1 MKKKIFGVAAVILC
15 VVIVMIGC
23 HRQTVASDDKTGK
36 PIEIT
41 VEIFDRGTDGGKTD
55 PTNNKWTQWIQEKLL
70 KDENI
75 IVKFI
80 AVPRWEETQA
90 LINLMAA
97 GNPPDVC
104 YTYSADNINNWA
116 LQGGIFD
123 LAPYVDTTLKDLR
136 DFLGPDNALPGRDLI
151 RRQLDNTTG
160 KLYFIPSR
168 RMNVAMRNI
177 FIRKD
182 WLDAL
187 GLPLPSTTQEW
198 YEALVAFKEKDP
210 GNVGKAN
217 VVPFSMTTDA
227 RWTAANIIDSFIDP
241 NISNKELWINQIA
254 ERNFLIPGYKEGVRF
269 INKLFNEGLVDRNFP
284 LYTSSSDAQYNLIKS
299 GVVGSYSQSWDDIYR
314 EPNGVLSDLRKNV
327 PTADMVPVD
336 CATSSDGLTHKS
348 SYDAAGLF
356 YFIPVASKQPEAAMR
371 YLNWLSKYE
380 NYHFIQTGPEGIVH
394 TLVDGLPKI
403 IPNASDGWIQNSPQ
417 NIDYTLPMNG
427 LFLGSDEINIKALA
441 NGYSWPPELIVNAYN
456 IAMTNARPG
465 IVVSTKAPLTAIG
478 PLQQTL
484 IDKGVVIYTESITAP
499 VADFDRVYD
508 AGIADWLNSG
518 AQKVLDERRENYIE
532 P

>member
-1 MKKKIFGVAAVILC
+1 MEKKFLKAAAILC
-15 VVIVMIGC
+15 VVVSMTGC
-23 HRQTVASDDKTGK
+23 DKKTAASNDKTGK
-36 PIEIT
+36 PVEIT

-55 PTNNKWTQWIQEKLL
+55 PTNNKWTQWIQEKIL

-75 IVKFI
+75 IVKFV

-116 LQGGIFD
+116 MQGGVFD
-123 LAPYVDTTLKDLR
+123 LAPYTDTILKDLKE
-136 DFLGPDNALPGRDLI
+136 FLGPDRALPGRDMI
-151 RRQLDNTTG
+151 RRQLDNTTN

-182 WLDAL
+182 WLDIL
-187 GLPLPSTTQEW
+187 GLPLPTTTQEW

-210 GNVGKAN
+210 GNVGKDN
-217 VVPFSMTTDA
+217 VVPFTMTTDA
-227 RWTAANIIDSFIDP
+227 RWTAANIMDSFIAPD
-241 NISNKELWINQIA
+241 ISTKDIWTHAIA

-269 INKLFNEGLVDRNFP
+269 INKLHNEGLVDKNFP
-284 LYTSSSDAQYNLIKS
+284 LYTTSSDAKDNLIKS
-299 GVVGSYSQSWDDIYR
+299 GVVGSFSESWDYIYR
-314 EPNGVLSDLRKNV
+314 EPNGILSDLRRNI
-327 PTADMVPVD
+327 PTADFVPVD
-336 CATSSDGLTHKS
+336 CATSSDGITHKS

-356 YFIPVASKQPEAAMR
+356 FFIPASSKQPEAAMR

-380 NYHFIQTGPEGIVH
+380 NYHFIQTGPENIVH
-394 TLVDGLPKI
+394 TLVDGLPKL
-403 IPNASDGWIQNSPQ
+403 IPNAPDGWIQNSPQ

-427 LFLGSDEINIKALA
+427 LFLGSDEMNIKALA
-441 NGYSWPPELIVNAYN
+441 NGYAWPPELIVNAYN

-465 IVVSTKAPLTAIG
+465 IVISTKAPLTAIG

-484 IDKGVVIYTESITAP
+484 IDKGVVIYTESITAAI
-499 VADFDRVYD
+499 ADFDKVYD
-508 AGIADWLNSG
+508 AGIADWLTSG
-518 AQKVLDERRENYIE
+518 AQRVLDERRENYVG